1 MLKEIRIAA
10 KSLGAEEEV
19 LYANS
24 EGAIIKTIMMYNS
37 TETEREVTLN
47 LDSVTFSFKLISNET
62 RIINAPLVT
71 NSIKASGEG
80 VNIHISGIQLGGA

>member
-62 RIINAPLVT
+62 RIINTPLVT

-80 VNIHISGIQLGGA
+80 VNVHISGIQL

>member
-24 EGAIIKTIMMYNS
+24 DGAITKTIMIYNS

>member
-1 MLKEIRIAA
+1 MLEEIRIAA
-10 KSLGAEEEV
+10 KSLGAAEEV

-24 EGAIIKTIMMYNS
+24 AGAITKTIMMYNS

-47 LDSVTFSFKLISNET
+47 LDSVTFSFKLVSNET
-62 RIINAPLVT
+62 RIINTPLVT